1 MPKSKKSNVSLVD
14 IISNKSLQ
22 KKVLIS
28 LGLLFLYRLL
38 VFIPVPFV
46 NIDQL
51 MQWVNNGWSKGLE
64 FFALLMWWTLEQ
76 FSIIAVG
83 LIAYINA
90 SIIMQLLTA
99 IVPKLDDLQQQ
110 GEGWTMKIQ
119 QYTRWL
125 AVPLAFL
132 QSIGMI
138 FFISSILPGVINT
151 ADWGVVLNSAFVMT
165 VSSVILM
172 WIWELITEK
181 WVSNGISLIIFA
193 SIVAWII
200 WKTYTFVSA
209 SNDAASVLL
218 FILAIVIGLIILTL
232 YLVKTIKEIPVI
244 YARQWKVTETSVL
257 PIPLNPVG
265 MVPIIFAISFVSFPY
280 LLSQI
285 VLRMHSTNA
294 WLNNT
299 AHWIEQ
305 NMNIYS
311 QNPAPIAI
319 IIFFLLIIIF
329 TFFYTLIVF
338 NPEKMALNIQQ
349 RWGYIPSVRPW
360 EETAKYLNKILMQL
374 SLWWWIG
381 LWLVWIYTYVLHYIP
396 VVSDAIMKLGS
407 LPVIVSGSWIVIIV
421 WVVQEIM
428 NKAKA
433 DALMNRYDQ
442 L

>member
-1 MPKSKKSNVSLVD
+1 MQKSKKSNVSFKD

-22 KKVLIS
+22 KKVLFS
-28 LGLLFLYRLL
+28 LGLLFLYRVLS
-38 VFIPVPFV
+38 FIPVPFV
-46 NIDQL
+46 DINQL
-51 MQWVNNGWSKGLE
+51 MQGVSGSASKGLE
-64 FFALLMWWTLEQ
+64 FFALLMWWTLEK
-76 FSIIAVG
+76 FSIIAVW

-99 IVPKLDDLQQQ
+99 IVPKLEDLQQQ
-110 GEGWTMKIQ
+110 WEGWSMKIQ

-125 AVPLAFL
+125 SVPLAFL

-151 ADWGVVLNSAFVMT
+151 SDWWVVLNSAFVMT

-193 SIVAWII
+193 SIVSWII
-200 WKTYTFVSA
+200 WQAYTIISW
-209 SNDAASVLL
+209 SNDAWSVLM
-218 FILAIVIGLIILTL
+218 FILAIVVGLIILTL
-232 YLVKTIKEIPVI
+232 YLVKSIKEIPVI

-285 VLRMHSTNA
+285 VIRMQSNNGS
-294 WLNNT
+294 LNNI

-311 QNPAPIAI
+311 QNPAPTAI
-319 IIFFLLIIIF
+319 IAFFLLIILF
-329 TFFYTLIVF
+329 TYFYTLIVF

-349 RWGYIPSVRPW
+349 RWWYIPSVRPGD
-360 EETAKYLNKILMQL
+360 ETAKYLYKILMQL

-381 LWLVWIYTYVLHYIP
+381 LWLVWIYTYVLQYIP
-396 VVSDAIMKLGS
+396 IVKDAIMSLWS

-421 WVVQEIM
+421 WVVQEII
-428 NKAKA
+428 NKTKA
-433 DALMNRYDQ
+433 EALMNRYDQ